1 MSATTSVVNTTAGT
15 RDPMP
20 IVTLLPLRTNFST
33 GNGTSWSAYGDRSA
47 SLNSWSSRSHAD
59 VLPLCFFRGSI
70 VVERKDG
77 TRVRATLHTS
87 LSSFHKSD
95 SVLIRGVIM
104 AGESERSRK
113 KVGGRVGVPLYT
125 CRVGIGESVRGRALN
140 KSSTLV
146 SLTFRSQQEA
156 SDACLELR
164 LRSQR
169 RADMTE
175 EEEKKSVDVVVLR
188 GVSGSDGIGS
198 GSVSAVVAR
207 AGGKIFLAPTLQV
220 SVPPFKEEKEKEKKK
235 VSTQDRLDTMVQR
248 ATELRRQGKSEAT
261 IVAVLRAERQVVGGD
276 VVDAPS
282 GKEWLPWTTRVWR
295 IPSSVLG
302 GRRTLVS
309 IGVTCVS
316 KLLAAT
322 SASCTPYCVQLGE
335 LRVEETAAHEGEDA
349 VDEVWSRFRRAKLEL
364 NDVMWSSD
372 SEVCFTVTCDMS
384 PADGSRRST
393 HLRGVCATSMD
404 YYCST
409 DETPGWKWLGRV
421 TGASPFVYRAMN
433 LVIPQGTDMLV
444 VSGIPSPT
452 NQLERTHVGMDQ
464 LYLTL
469 EESPKVVLVVK

>member
-1 MSATTSVVNTTAGT
+1 
-15 RDPMP
+15 MP
-20 IVTLLPLRTNFST
+20 IVNLLPLRTNFST

-87 LSSFHKSD
+87 LSSFHKSN

-113 KVGGRVGVPLYT
+113 KVGGRVDVPLYT
-125 CRVGIGESVRGRALN
+125 CRVGIGESVRGRALE

-188 GVSGSDGIGS
+188 GVSGSGGSGSVSGSGSGS

-220 SVPPFKEEKEKEKKK
+220 SVPPFKEEEKKK

-261 IVAVLRAERQVVGGD
+261 IVAVLRTERQVVGGD
-276 VVDAPS
+276 VVDAPAD
-282 GKEWLPWTTRVWR
+282 KEWLPWTTRVWR

-316 KLLAAT
+316 KLLGAT
-322 SASCTPYCVQLGE
+322 SASSASCTPYCVQLGE
-335 LRVEETAAHEGEDA
+335 LRVEETAAHEGDDA
-349 VDEVWSRFRRAKLEL
+349 VDEVWSRFRRAKLKL

-384 PADGSRRST
+384 PSDGSRRST

-421 TGASPFVYRAMN
+421 TGASPFVYRAMH

-452 NQLERTHVGMDQ
+452 NQFERTHVGMDQ